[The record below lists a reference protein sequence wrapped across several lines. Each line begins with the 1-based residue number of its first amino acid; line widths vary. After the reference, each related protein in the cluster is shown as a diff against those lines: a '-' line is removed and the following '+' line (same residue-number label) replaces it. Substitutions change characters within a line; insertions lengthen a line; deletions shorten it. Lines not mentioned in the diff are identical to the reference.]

1 MTRANDD
8 AVGETGNGV
17 LTQVYQDIDT
27 HEITIAVINT
37 YLAQA
42 EEDYDEKNEE
52 VDLTVYHVDN
62 DGSNRN
68 PIYVKT
74 DDTKV
79 DYTVESD
86 EFDIEDVA
94 ENDLF
99 LVTMADGA
107 IQSMVAPE
115 ILSDSTITNFRLN
128 KYVTADGTQY
138 NYADTVQ
145 YDEDVLDKYDDS
157 TGDLTRRR
165 KDSFY
170 WYKKVIASNGE
181 DLD

>member
-1 MTRANDD
+1 KSIIDDYSFDIYVDGETEESVLGDAYFTKANLTRSNDD

-52 VDLTVYHVDN
+52 VDLTVYHVQVK
-62 DGSNRN
+62 GTSRN
-68 PIYVKT
+68 AIFVKNG
-74 DDTKV
+74 DEKKGDTTV

-115 ILSDSTITNFRLN
+115 ILSDSTIT
-128 KYVTADGTQY
+128 
-138 NYADTVQ
+138 
-145 YDEDVLDKYDDS
+145 
-157 TGDLTRRR
+157 
-165 KDSFY
+165 
-170 WYKKVIASNGE
+170 
-181 DLD
+181 